1 VQKDK
6 LILSMEEIRKL
17 SSCSLG
23 TQATPEVS
31 NSSNKG
37 TAVVAYKCNLSEGD
51 ILQRYLRCVKNLA
64 DGIANKKS
72 YWLEPCLVAEDI
84 DVDILE
90 MLPKYVEEYRV
101 KTVVRD
107 RNLFIICLSIGD
119 PHNAAVTCIA
129 GQAFN
134 WNSVGQLYAIRSNGV
149 KISADG
155 NYTSAPDLVLAIP
168 SVLAAPGK
176 NMARVGKKIHDNV

>member
-1 VQKDK
+1 
-6 LILSMEEIRKL
+6 MEEILKE

-31 NSSNKG
+31 YSLNKS
-37 TAVVAYKCNLSEGD
+37 TVVVAYKCNLSEGD
-51 ILQRYLRCVKNLA
+51 ILQRYLRCVRKLA

-72 YWLEPCLVAEDI
+72 YWLEPCLVAENI
-84 DVDILE
+84 NVDILE
-90 MLPKYVEEYRV
+90 TLPTQVSEYRV

-107 RNLFIICLSIGD
+107 RNLFIICLSRGD
-119 PHNAAVTCIA
+119 PHSAAVTCIS

-134 WNSVGQLYAIRSNGV
+134 WNSVGQLYAVRSNGV

-155 NYTSAPDLVLAIP
+155 KNASAPDLVLAIP
-168 SVLAAPGK
+168 SALAAPGE
-176 NMARVGKKIHDNV
+176 NMARVGRKIHDNV